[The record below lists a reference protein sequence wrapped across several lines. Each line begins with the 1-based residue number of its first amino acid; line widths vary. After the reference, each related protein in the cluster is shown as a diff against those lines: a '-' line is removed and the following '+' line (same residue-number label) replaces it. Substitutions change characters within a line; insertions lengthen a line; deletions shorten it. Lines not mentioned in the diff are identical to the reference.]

1 MMVDWDKRYSEAREA
16 LFGDDPNNY
25 VIQTIARPDFQ
36 VTSAL
41 CLADGDGRNGRYLAK
56 RGIQVTAVELSGVA
70 TGFARAKD
78 QSAGVRVE
86 RVQGDL
92 AEWAPREGRVWEA
105 VFLIYLHCD
114 REVRQ
119 RAVELAGRHLLPGG
133 WFVAE
138 GFAANTVEGPRMG
151 PSDPALLYDPGE
163 FDRWLADFYTVE
175 RLTGFIALEEGA
187 KHRGLAQ
194 VVRWTGRKR

>member
-1 MMVDWDKRYSEAREA
+1 MVDWDKRYSRAAEP

-25 VIQTIARPDFQ
+25 VIQTIVRPDFQ

-41 CLADGDGRNGRYLAK
+41 CLADGDGRNGRFLAR
-56 RGIQVTAVELSGVA
+56 RGIQVMAVELSGVA

-78 QSAGVRVE
+78 QGAGVKVE
-86 RVQGDL
+86 RLTGDL
-92 AEWAPREGRVWEA
+92 ANWAPREGRVWEA
-105 VFLIYLHCD
+105 VFMIYLHCD
-114 REVRQ
+114 QAVR
-119 RAVELAGRHLLPGG
+119 RRSVELAERHLLPGG

-138 GFAANTVEGPRMG
+138 GFAAKTVDGPRMG
-151 PSDPALLYDPGE
+151 PGNPDLLYDPDE
-163 FDRWLADFYTVE
+163 FDRWLPDFDIVE
-175 RLTGFIALEEGA
+175 RLTGFVRLEEGA

>member
-1 MMVDWDKRYSEAREA
+1 MVDWDKRYSEARDP

-25 VIQTIARPDFQ
+25 VIQTMARPDFQ

-41 CLADGDGRNGRYLAK
+41 SLADGDGRNGRFLAK
-56 RGIQVTAVELSGVA
+56 CGIQATAVELSGVA
-70 TGFARAKD
+70 TGYARAKD

-92 AEWAPREGRVWEA
+92 ADWSPREGRVWEA
-105 VFLIYLHCD
+105 CFLIYLHCD
-114 REVRQ
+114 RVVRQ

-138 GFAANTVEGPRMG
+138 GFAARTVEGPRMG
-151 PSDPALLYDPGE
+151 PSDPALLYDADE
-163 FDRWLADFYTVE
+163 FERWLPDFTIVE
-175 RLTGFIALEEGA
+175 RLTGFVQLDEGV